1 MYKLWINR
9 TRPTRPTLAKAST
22 DGPMNGGRTEQLSV
36 AVFGGPSRM
45 RYPFGRSKRT
55 GRSKRNNMKK

>member
-36 AVFGGPSRM
+36 AVVGGRSRM
-45 RYPFGRSKRT
+45 RYPFGRSKR
-55 GRSKRNNMKK
+55 NNMKK